1 MLSIAK
7 LTLDLEPVLHGV
19 DRMPVIGW
27 EIESDNRNVKQ
38 VSYWLQ
44 IAQNEYFNAIIF
56 DSGKVN
62 SEISNN
68 VDIGEIALLPS
79 MRYFVRVQVQDNH
92 GETSEWSQA
101 ATFITGLLNA
111 GWQAEFYFC

>member
-56 DSGKVN
+56 
-62 SEISNN
+62 
-68 VDIGEIALLPS
+68 
-79 MRYFVRVQVQDNH
+79 
-92 GETSEWSQA
+92 
-101 ATFITGLLNA
+101 
-111 GWQAEFYFC
+111 